1 MCQFIRIP
9 KYMPLYHTLKAL
21 NSARSS
27 YNGNALGVV
36 PTMGALHQGHLS
48 LIAKAT
54 RENEVVW
61 VTIFVNP
68 TQFDKKDDLDKYP
81 ESLVADVA
89 AIHEI
94 SPDIH
99 IFAPTATD
107 MYPEGLL
114 ARTQT
119 FHGLDK
125 PMEGADRPGHF
136 DGVITIVA
144 KLFEALQPHQA
155 YFGEKDFQQLQVI
168 KKWAKDQHILTKII
182 PCPVVREDNGLA
194 MSSRN
199 AQLSPKDR
207 KEAGF
212 IYEAMLQCKNKS
224 LDKPA
229 IYTIIKKAFSVH
241 PNFDLRYV
249 LCAEEDSLKEV
260 KELTTAN
267 KPRLFVAASIAGV
280 RLIDNIALK

>member
-1 MCQFIRIP
+1 
-9 KYMPLYHTLKAL
+9 MPLYHTLKAL

-27 YNGNALGVV
+27 YKGNALGVV

-48 LIAKAT
+48 LIKKAKHD
-54 RENEVVW
+54 NELVW

-68 TQFDKKDDLDKYP
+68 TQFDKKDDLNKYP
-81 ESLVADVA
+81 DSLAADVA
-89 AIHEI
+89 AIHKI
-94 SPDIH
+94 SPEIH

-136 DGVITIVA
+136 NGVITIVA
-144 KLFEALQPHQA
+144 KLFDVLQPHRA
-155 YFGEKDFQQLQVI
+155 YFGEKAFQQLQLI
-168 KKWAKDQHILTKII
+168 KKWAKEQHIPTSIV
-182 PCPVVREDNGLA
+182 PCPIVREANGLA

-199 AQLSPKDR
+199 AQLSPKQR
-207 KEAGF
+207 EKAGF
-212 IYEAMLQCKNKS
+212 IYKAMLHCKNNCV
-224 LDKPA
+224 DKA
-229 IYTIIKKAFSVH
+229 GVYSTIAQAFEVH
-241 PNFDLRYV
+241 PNFDLHYV

>member
-1 MCQFIRIP
+1 
-9 KYMPLYHTLKAL
+9 MPLYHTLKAL

-27 YNGNALGVV
+27 YKGNALGVV

-48 LIAKAT
+48 LISKAT

-99 IFAPTATD
+99 IFAPTASD
-107 MYPEGLL
+107 MYPEGLA
-114 ARTQT
+114 ARAQT
-119 FHGLDK
+119 LDGLDK
-125 PMEGADRPGHF
+125 LMEGADRPGHF

-168 KKWAKDQHILTKII
+168 KKWGKDRHIQTRII
-182 PCPVVREDNGLA
+182 ACPIVREANGLA

-199 AQLSPKDR
+199 TQLSIEDR
-207 KEAGF
+207 NEAGF
-212 IYEAMLQCKNKS
+212 IYQTMLKCKNKL
-224 LDKPA
+224 LDKA
-229 IYTIIKKAFSVH
+229 AVYTTIKEAFSAH
-241 PNFDLRYV
+241 PNFDLLYV
-249 LCAEEDSLKEV
+249 LCAEEDNLKEV
-260 KELTTAN
+260 DDLVSAN
-267 KPRLFVAASIAGV
+267 NPRLFIATSVGGV

>member
-1 MCQFIRIP
+1 
-9 KYMPLYHTLKAL
+9 MPLYHTLKAL

-27 YNGNALGVV
+27 YKGNALGVV

-48 LIAKAT
+48 LISKAT

-99 IFAPTATD
+99 IFAPTASD
-107 MYPEGLL
+107 MYPEGLA
-114 ARTQT
+114 ARAQT
-119 FHGLDK
+119 LDGLDK
-125 PMEGADRPGHF
+125 LMEGADRPGHF

-168 KKWAKDQHILTKII
+168 KKWAKEQHIPTNIV
-182 PCPVVREDNGLA
+182 PCPIVRETNGLA

-199 AQLSPKDR
+199 AQLSPKKR
-207 KEAGF
+207 LEAGF
-212 IYEAMLQCKNKS
+212 IYKAMLHCKNNC
-224 LDKPA
+224 LDKAGVYSA
-229 IYTIIKKAFSVH
+229 IKHAFEAH

-249 LCAEEDSLKEV
+249 LCADEDSLKEV
-260 KELTTAN
+260 NELATAN

>member
-1 MCQFIRIP
+1 
-9 KYMPLYHTLKAL
+9 MPLYRKLEALKL
-21 NSARSS
+21 ARSN
-27 YNGNALGVV
+27 YKGKALGVV

-48 LIAKAT
+48 LIAKAK
-54 RENEVVW
+54 RESEAVW

-68 TQFDKKDDLDKYP
+68 TQFEKKDDLDKYP
-81 ESLVADVA
+81 ESLTADVA
-89 AIHEI
+89 SVHEI
-94 SPDIH
+94 GADIN

-107 MYPEGLL
+107 MYPEGL
-114 ARTQT
+114 AAKKQT
-119 FHGLDK
+119 LDGLDTL
-125 PMEGADRPGHF
+125 MEGADRPGHF
-136 DGVITIVA
+136 DGIITIIA
-144 KLFEALQPHQA
+144 KLFEILQPHLA

-212 IYEAMLQCKNKS
+212 IYEAMLQCKTKS

-249 LCAEEDSLKEV
+249 LCAEEDSLKEIHDLV
-260 KELTTAN
+260 SAN
-267 KPRLFVAASIAGV
+267 KPRLFIAASVAGV